1 MQTGK
6 NLLLLLFFISIT
18 CSNLFAQQ
26 TSLTEENP
34 VNAPAATT
42 PPITNTSNELPPPAA
57 GYRRL
62 VFKGKRVLVSG
73 TDKTIKY
80 IGSVSVESDN
90 FKMTADEVTYSD
102 KEGMVYATGN
112 ITMNNSDGN
121 LFTGKSAQIDVYT
134 RAWKFTDWQ
143 ADLLPGSLGKPF
155 KSDLY
160 MKGKDAFESNGKIT
174 TSKSQ
179 FTTCTKDKPDYEITA
194 RQITIIPGDKMI
206 ARDCFLSLGGR
217 KVLYFPYFIIFLKK
231 WEVPFQYEIGQNN
244 IEGNYIHSLFQYAL
258 NDKELGGLRL
268 DLSQKLPIGIGVDH
282 FYDFGSGNGELLYY
296 TRTDG
301 SEFQTKLNHKQ
312 LLFANFT
319 GDFDVDRRK
328 STNYGS
334 TSTLTVYN
342 VSLSK
347 NTSASNVLI
356 NFNHRV
362 SDSTFKY
369 DSTNAN
375 LSYNLRV
382 DRGTYGYNAQYS
394 RYGSFIANTK
404 DTQELWHHLTATRQL
419 GPADIAVKYDIRDDL
434 AGNTAPFSGMER
446 LPEVVFTANSY
457 NSNLPIMKN
466 FPGTI
471 SMGWGF
477 YNEMPNSVSLDR
489 YMLRAQIVPPAK
501 DTTLGR
507 VSFNGNLQQ
516 TVYGDV
522 DTTAMY
528 TYNGGLNLQSSN
540 GTLSNNLRY
549 NRVRMGGYTPF
560 RFDSIYPNQIVG
572 DTIQYRTGNMNLYL
586 NAGKDLDANRW
597 DDVNLRLDHSLGTR
611 FKASHTLGYD
621 PNIGVWRDLNS
632 QFSWDNGESVLLH
645 SNTIYNMELGKMRRV
660 SGDLTLKPTEKWRIR
675 WLTGYD
681 FVAKQFLYN
690 EYLVTRDLHCWDMSI
705 YYSQQQK
712 SYYMYLRLK
721 ALDLP
726 MPRFGTGR
734 GGQILDTVN
743 TLPY

>member
-231 WEVPFQYEIGQNN
+231 FEVIF
-244 IEGNYIHSLFQYAL
+244 
-258 NDKELGGLRL
+258 
-268 DLSQKLPIGIGVDH
+268 
-282 FYDFGSGNGELLYY
+282 FY
-296 TRTDG
+296 
-301 SEFQTKLNHKQ
+301 
-312 LLFANFT
+312 
-319 GDFDVDRRK
+319 
-328 STNYGS
+328 
-334 TSTLTVYN
+334 
-342 VSLSK
+342 
-347 NTSASNVLI
+347 
-356 NFNHRV
+356 
-362 SDSTFKY
+362 
-369 DSTNAN
+369 
-375 LSYNLRV
+375 
-382 DRGTYGYNAQYS
+382 
-394 RYGSFIANTK
+394 
-404 DTQELWHHLTATRQL
+404 
-419 GPADIAVKYDIRDDL
+419 
-434 AGNTAPFSGMER
+434 
-446 LPEVVFTANSY
+446 
-457 NSNLPIMKN
+457 
-466 FPGTI
+466 
-471 SMGWGF
+471 
-477 YNEMPNSVSLDR
+477 
-489 YMLRAQIVPPAK
+489 
-501 DTTLGR
+501 
-507 VSFNGNLQQ
+507 
-516 TVYGDV
+516 
-522 DTTAMY
+522 
-528 TYNGGLNLQSSN
+528 
-540 GTLSNNLRY
+540 
-549 NRVRMGGYTPF
+549 
-560 RFDSIYPNQIVG
+560 
-572 DTIQYRTGNMNLYL
+572 
-586 NAGKDLDANRW
+586 
-597 DDVNLRLDHSLGTR
+597 
-611 FKASHTLGYD
+611 
-621 PNIGVWRDLNS
+621 
-632 QFSWDNGESVLLH
+632 
-645 SNTIYNMELGKMRRV
+645 
-660 SGDLTLKPTEKWRIR
+660 KP
-675 WLTGYD
+675 
-681 FVAKQFLYN
+681 
-690 EYLVTRDLHCWDMSI
+690 
-705 YYSQQQK
+705 
-712 SYYMYLRLK
+712 
-721 ALDLP
+721 
-726 MPRFGTGR
+726 
-734 GGQILDTVN
+734 
-743 TLPY
+743 